1 MPNDFS
7 IVMFDVNESVL
18 YIHCIKVTYSVNVT
32 FNTEMGWTYMGQL
45 EIKHGLLQLT
55 KSLGFLHNNA

>member
-18 YIHCIKVTYSVNVT
+18 YIHCIKVTYSVKETVNHV
-32 FNTEMGWTYMGQL
+32 
-45 EIKHGLLQLT
+45 
-55 KSLGFLHNNA
+55 SLSDFIFFHSFH